1 MDDITLLDV
10 REKFPKSYK
19 EFETWY
25 LERESG
31 LYPWL
36 PIRNY
41 WKDITDWMDINGIFI
56 DCGYRRGESYSFVIY
71 DIDDLI
77 LFDSIDE
84 AEIDDFYYNSR
95 EESESNGL
103 FKLFELREQM
113 L

>member
-41 WKDITDWMDINGIFI
+41 WKDITDWMDINGL
-56 DCGYRRGESYSFVIY
+56 Y
-71 DIDDLI
+71 L
-77 LFDSIDE
+77 DSIYNGFGNYGFNVFDNE
-84 AEIDDFYYNSR
+84 DGCSFQDNTFNSR
-95 EESESNGL
+95 NDSESNGL

>member
-41 WKDITDWMDINGIFI
+41 WKDITDWMDIN
-56 DCGYRRGESYSFVIY
+56 
-71 DIDDLI
+71 DLI
-77 LFDSIDE
+77 IDINHVIRNTFYFEIFGKNEKMLFGSDTYE
-84 AEIDDFYYNSR
+84 NR
-95 EESESNGL
+95 ELCESHGL
-103 FKLFELREQM
+103 MKLFELREQE

>member
-41 WKDITDWMDINGIFI
+41 WKDITDWMDINGLYFESVYRGDGLYGYSIF
-56 DCGYRRGESYSFVIY
+56 DNEDGYFFADYTLESRN
-71 DIDDLI
+71 D
-77 LFDSIDE
+77 
-84 AEIDDFYYNSR
+84 
-95 EESESNGL
+95 SESNGL
-103 FKLFELREQM
+103 FKLFELREAQ

>member
-41 WKDITDWMDINGIFI
+41 WKDITDWMDINSLYFESVHRG
-56 DCGYRRGESYSFVIY
+56 DGLYGYRIFDNKYGCFFADYTLESRN
-71 DIDDLI
+71 D
-77 LFDSIDE
+77 
-84 AEIDDFYYNSR
+84 
-95 EESESNGL
+95 SESNGL
-103 FKLFELREQM
+103 FKLFELREAQ
-113 L
+113 LWDYSATK

>member
-1 MDDITLLDV
+1 MLNDITLIDV
-10 REKFPKSYK
+10 RIKFPKSYK

-41 WKDITDWMDINGIFI
+41 WKDITDWMDINGLHLESTYYGDGRYSYNIF
-56 DCGYRRGESYSFVIY
+56 DYEDSYSFAFA
-71 DIDDLI
+71 DII
-77 LFDSIDE
+77 F
-84 AEIDDFYYNSR
+84 NSR

-103 FKLFELREQM
+103 MTLFELREQM